1 MSIKPIRTKKDYKEA
16 MLRVDT
22 LWDAKENS
30 IEEDE
35 LDVITTLIEAY
46 EEKNFP
52 ISKPN
57 PIDAIKF
64 RMDQVGLTDK
74 DLTAF
79 IGARSKVSE
88 VLSKRRGLSL
98 PMIRKLSHGLKIP
111 AESLI
116 QEYKLSPIKSIYLNS
131 SKKEKMTVTS
141 KTNKRLIKPKLK
153 A

>member
-1 MSIKPIRTKKDYKEA
+1 M
-16 MLRVDT
+16 
-22 LWDAKENS
+22 
-30 IEEDE
+30 
-35 LDVITTLIEAY
+35 
-46 EEKNFP
+46 
-52 ISKPN
+52 
-57 PIDAIKF
+57 
-64 RMDQVGLTDK
+64 TDK
-74 DLTAF
+74 DLTTF

-116 QEYKLSPIKSIYLNS
+116 QEHELSPIKSIYLNPS
-131 SKKEKMTVTS
+131 ERGKVTGTF

>member
-88 VLSKRRGLSL
+88 VLSKRRGL
-98 PMIRKLSHGLKIP
+98 
-111 AESLI
+111 
-116 QEYKLSPIKSIYLNS
+116 
-131 SKKEKMTVTS
+131 
-141 KTNKRLIKPKLK
+141 
-153 A
+153 

>member
-30 IEEDE
+30 IEEDK

-64 RMDQVGLTDK
+64 RMDQLGLTDK
-74 DLTAF
+74 DLTTF
-79 IGARSKVSE
+79 IGARSKPSV
-88 VLSKRRGLSL
+88 K
-98 PMIRKLSHGLKIP
+98 
-111 AESLI
+111 
-116 QEYKLSPIKSIYLNS
+116 
-131 SKKEKMTVTS
+131 
-141 KTNKRLIKPKLK
+141 
-153 A
+153 

>member
-64 RMDQVGLTDK
+64 RMD
-74 DLTAF
+74 
-79 IGARSKVSE
+79 
-88 VLSKRRGLSL
+88 
-98 PMIRKLSHGLKIP
+98 
-111 AESLI
+111 
-116 QEYKLSPIKSIYLNS
+116 
-131 SKKEKMTVTS
+131 
-141 KTNKRLIKPKLK
+141 
-153 A
+153 